1 MRGKKLMVK
10 KLIYWGLG
18 ILAISFTIHAEPNSS
33 TGKAEP
39 ATTRP
44 APEPIVPLNQIVAVV
59 NEEIITQTD
68 LDQAVIDFK
77 QQLQAS
83 HAPIPSDYQ
92 LREDALQQLINY
104 RMQLQMAARNNIKPT
119 DAEVDNAL
127 DEIAKSHN
135 VNLDQ
140 LKEQLRRQN
149 TSYEE
154 FRKKVTEQLIVSKLL
169 QMMIAGKVQV
179 TDQDIQ
185 EYKNQMPQVK
195 EYQLADFFLPLPEKP
210 TAQQLKSTLAAAQ
223 EIQKQIEQ
231 GLDIHSIS
239 PEFHD
244 LGWRT
249 KEDLPQLFVD
259 QLPNLTLQNSSAPI
273 LAPNGYHV
281 LKLLGERDKNAL
293 TEDQIKNLVF
303 QKKYQAAAKEAMDKA
318 RKQAYIQIMVP

>member
-18 ILAISFTIHAEPNSS
+18 ILAISFTIYAEPNSS

-259 QLPNLTLQNSSAPI
+259 QLPNLTLQNSSPPI